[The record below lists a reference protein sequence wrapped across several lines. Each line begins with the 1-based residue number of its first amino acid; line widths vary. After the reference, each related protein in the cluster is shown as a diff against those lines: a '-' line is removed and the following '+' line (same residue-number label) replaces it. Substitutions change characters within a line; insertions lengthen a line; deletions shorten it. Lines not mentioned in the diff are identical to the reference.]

1 MLEVQVL
8 SGEIYETF
16 KNIYFANVSEG
27 LPLKSKSFT
36 GVSFR
41 KILSFYYKRN
51 RQLFYYI
58 PLKIPELINW
68 VIFQNFS
75 KLLHLK
81 ITQ

>member
-1 MLEVQVL
+1 MLEIQVL
-8 SGEIYETF
+8 SGEICETF

-41 KILSFYYKRN
+41 KILSFYYTRN

-58 PLKIPELINW
+58 PLKIPKLINW

-81 ITQ
+81 IPQ